1 MDDYIKKIDNFN
13 NSLKY
18 IDIIED
24 NMFCDNNSIVINYP
38 EIITSYNEFYLLNDT
53 EDEPMATMP
62 LKEFSTED
70 MDELDDDFKF
80 LDFLLNE
87 EKQEPITLNE
97 IYAEFYGRGESIDIK
112 SSTDYNN
119 LQFCY
124 YCKNNMVLPN
134 TEIHNF
140 LNTHMSFKKNSKYLN
155 MVFRL
160 CPNIFRNYNVMEN
173 KYIRNYILEYLNIKE
188 TYYNNLQKNSFTD
201 FDIMCQYET
210 KTVYNSH
217 IYENLFYQPK
227 LEYSDYI
234 KCDSCKN
241 YICPI
246 HNYLSNCLFRDCNFC
261 TKKWSI
267 CGWCKGDFNEE
278 IGCKYIHKI

>member
-87 EKQEPITLNE
+87 ENQEPITLNE
-97 IYAEFYGRGESIDIK
+97 IYAEFIM
-112 SSTDYNN
+112 DYNRPLTTGN
-119 LQFCY
+119 WVVGVRTSGKRGSQFDRY
-124 YCKNNMVLPN
+124 HQQL
-134 TEIHNF
+134 
-140 LNTHMSFKKNSKYLN
+140 
-155 MVFRL
+155 
-160 CPNIFRNYNVMEN
+160 
-173 KYIRNYILEYLNIKE
+173 
-188 TYYNNLQKNSFTD
+188 
-201 FDIMCQYET
+201 
-210 KTVYNSH
+210 
-217 IYENLFYQPK
+217 
-227 LEYSDYI
+227 
-234 KCDSCKN
+234 
-241 YICPI
+241 
-246 HNYLSNCLFRDCNFC
+246 
-261 TKKWSI
+261 
-267 CGWCKGDFNEE
+267 
-278 IGCKYIHKI
+278 